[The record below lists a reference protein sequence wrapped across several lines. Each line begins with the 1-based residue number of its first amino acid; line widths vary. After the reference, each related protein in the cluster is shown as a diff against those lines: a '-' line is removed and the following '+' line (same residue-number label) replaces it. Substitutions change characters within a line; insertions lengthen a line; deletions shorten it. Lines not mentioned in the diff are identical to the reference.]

1 MLDDEEEDSFLRSP
15 PAEYHQPDS
24 TTSSM
29 GATNSNAPDF
39 SPRPLLRPQPQQQ
52 CLSPTQSPRNIGSV
66 KSSRGAGIVGKPLI
80 FGAMASVDQPSPQPQ
95 QQTSHLH
102 TRVQQPE
109 RTQPPPL
116 DKRVS
121 LMGMNSGHQVKTV
134 QLNMNRDGNMRA
146 LPPQPLQHAYPSPP
160 AEFND
165 SGGLPV
171 RREFVCA
178 GEWGVEWEWV
188 HPEFQCA
195 GSSFYGRDWA
205 YAYARDARG

>member
-1 MLDDEEEDSFLRSP
+1 MMKRKTVSCVH
-15 PAEYHQPDS
+15 HQPIINSHDS

-52 CLSPTQSPRNIGSV
+52 RPSPTQSPRNIGSV
-66 KSSRGAGIVGKPLI
+66 KSSRGAGIVGKSLI
-80 FGAMASVDQPSPQPQ
+80 FGAMASVDQPAPQPQ
-95 QQTSHLH
+95 QPTSHLH

-109 RTQPPPL
+109 RTQPPL
-116 DKRVS
+116 GKRVP

-146 LPPQPLQHAYPSPP
+146 LLPQPLRHAYPSPP
-160 AEFND
+160 AGFND

-171 RREFVCA
+171 RREFVYT
-178 GEWGVEWEWV
+178 EE
-188 HPEFQCA
+188 
-195 GSSFYGRDWA
+195 
-205 YAYARDARG
+205 